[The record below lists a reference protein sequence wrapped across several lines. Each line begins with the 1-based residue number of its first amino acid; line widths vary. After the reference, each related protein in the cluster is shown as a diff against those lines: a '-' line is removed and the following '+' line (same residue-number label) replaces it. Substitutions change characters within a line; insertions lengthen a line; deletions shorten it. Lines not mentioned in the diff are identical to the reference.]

1 MINTL
6 TGHIAMRTME
16 LKDVNMCLSFISTI
30 WREKPI
36 MLVFDNVNNK
46 IISSWFDPEY
56 QIGDIEVLE
65 DMILEFLN

>member
-1 MINTL
+1 
-6 TGHIAMRTME
+6 MRTME